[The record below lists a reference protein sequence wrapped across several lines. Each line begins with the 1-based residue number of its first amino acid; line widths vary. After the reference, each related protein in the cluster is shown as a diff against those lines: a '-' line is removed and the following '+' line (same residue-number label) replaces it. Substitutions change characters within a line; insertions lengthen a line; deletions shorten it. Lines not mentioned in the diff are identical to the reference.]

1 MAWGHGRT
9 HGHERGERWVFRPL
23 GVRCSGRRRRT
34 RHQQWYLDGQKT
46 KTDVR
51 QTKTGA
57 SVHPTPP
64 LVGHARDPW
73 MGSRDPALDGP
84 GGTRGAWVGPGC
96 HGSGATGS
104 PAGPLLGHVPED
116 PARVQGDGLCHEVMG
131 GVSCRQV
138 CKPRAVRSHG
148 KRTWKTHGGDAPDP
162 A

>member
-23 GVRCSGRRRRT
+23 GVRCSGRRGRT

-64 LVGHARDPW
+64 LVGRVRHQRNA
-73 MGSRDPALDGP
+73 GAL
-84 GGTRGAWVGPGC
+84 GTRGWEAATPPWTALVALGGPG
-96 HGSGATGS
+96 SGRAAMGARQRGAQRGLSWDTFQRTPHESKATGC
-104 PAGPLLGHVPED
+104 A
-116 PARVQGDGLCHEVMG
+116 M
-131 GVSCRQV
+131 
-138 CKPRAVRSHG
+138 K
-148 KRTWKTHGGDAPDP
+148 
-162 A
+162 